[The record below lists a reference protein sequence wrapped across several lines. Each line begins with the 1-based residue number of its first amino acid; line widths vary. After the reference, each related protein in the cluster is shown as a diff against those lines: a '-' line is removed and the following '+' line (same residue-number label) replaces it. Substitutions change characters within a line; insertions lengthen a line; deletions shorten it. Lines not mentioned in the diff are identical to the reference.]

1 MRCPAVA
8 QGPAAKRIAGLMKP
22 HQRQLEPRREGPG
35 EHLTDECSSRQLFHA
50 ASLPETQR

>member
-22 HQRQLEPRREGPG
+22 HQRPLEPRREGPG

-50 ASLPETQR
+50 AYLPETQR